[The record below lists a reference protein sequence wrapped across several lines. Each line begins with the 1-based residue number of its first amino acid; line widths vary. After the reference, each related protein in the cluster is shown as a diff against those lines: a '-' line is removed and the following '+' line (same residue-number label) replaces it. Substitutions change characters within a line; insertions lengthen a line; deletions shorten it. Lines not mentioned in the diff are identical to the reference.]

1 MNEIE
6 PIVKKKEKFCNF
18 AIGLKNLEN
27 LKGNKK
33 IAQNM

>member
-1 MNEIE
+1 MKEIE
-6 PIVKKKEKFCNF
+6 PIVKKKEKFCNW
-18 AIGLKNLEN
+18 LKKLEN

>member
-6 PIVKKKEKFCNF
+6 PIVKKRKNF

-33 IAQNM
+33 IAQNT